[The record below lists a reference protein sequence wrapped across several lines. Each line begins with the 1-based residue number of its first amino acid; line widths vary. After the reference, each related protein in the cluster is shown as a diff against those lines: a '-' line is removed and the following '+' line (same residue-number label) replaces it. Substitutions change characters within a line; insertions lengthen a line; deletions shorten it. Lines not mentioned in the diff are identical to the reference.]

1 MSELDDKL
9 NQILSNPD
17 TMNQIMSIAN
27 SLSAGGSGNASSP
40 AEPTAPVPSGGTP
53 DLSALTSLLGSSSGV
68 DPKLMGALSQLME
81 EYAKPEDEKAA
92 LLQALKPFLREERS
106 ARVDRVI
113 QLTRLSRVVRLA
125 LQLFRKEGG
134 NV

>member
-27 SLSAGGSGNASSP
+27 SLSSSGEPSS
-40 AEPTAPVPSGGTP
+40 PVPSEPQSQPGLP
-53 DLSALTSLLGSSSGV
+53 DLSALSSLLGGNDRM
-68 DPKLMGALSQLME
+68 DPQLMGTLSQLME
-81 EYAKPEDEKAA
+81 EYSKPEDEKAA
-92 LLQALKPFLREERS
+92 LLRALRPFLREERS
-106 ARVDRVI
+106 ARIDRVI
-113 QLTRLSRVVRLA
+113 QLTRLSRVVKLA

-134 NV
+134 DV

>member
-27 SLSAGGSGNASSP
+27 SLSSSGESSS
-40 AEPTAPVPSGGTP
+40 PVPSDPQSQTGLP
-53 DLSALTSLLGSSSGV
+53 DLSSLSSLLGGNDRV
-68 DPKLMGALSQLME
+68 DPQLMGTLSQLME
-81 EYAKPEDEKAA
+81 EYSKPEDEKAA
-92 LLQALKPFLREERS
+92 LLRALRPFLREERS
-106 ARVDRVI
+106 ARIDRVI
-113 QLTRLSRVVRLA
+113 QLTRLSRVVKLA

-134 NV
+134 DV

>member
-27 SLSAGGSGNASSP
+27 SLSAGGSGNASSS
-40 AEPTAPVPSGGTP
+40 AEPTAPEPSGGTP

-68 DPKLMGALSQLME
+68 DPKLMSTLSQLME

-106 ARVDRVI
+106 ARVDRLI

>member
-27 SLSAGGSGNASSP
+27 SLSSSGEPSS
-40 AEPTAPVPSGGTP
+40 PVPSEPQSQPEMP
-53 DLSALTSLLGSSSGV
+53 DLSALSSLLGGNDRV
-68 DPKLMGALSQLME
+68 DPQLMGTLSQLME
-81 EYAKPEDEKAA
+81 EYSKPEDEKAA
-92 LLQALKPFLREERS
+92 LLRALRPFLREERS
-106 ARVDRVI
+106 ARIDRVI
-113 QLTRLSRVVRLA
+113 QLTRLSRVVKLA